1 MLERKLS
8 PLSLKKQN
16 IFARTTVLD
25 AVFILRLEDC
35 YFAHGILFLVRN
47 VRIGLAITVKAS
59 CCWVLLYLARGK
71 C

>member
-16 IFARTTVLD
+16 IFARPTVLE

-35 YFAHGILFLVRN
+35 YFVHGILFLVRN

-59 CCWVLLYLARGK
+59 RCWVLYVFG
-71 C
+71 

>member
-16 IFARTTVLD
+16 IFARPTVLE

-47 VRIGLAITVKAS
+47 VRIGLATAVKAS
-59 CCWVLLYLARGK
+59 CSLIL
-71 C
+71 